1 MSVKGF
7 MPKGRKVKQMNID
20 KTQYKQDAKG
30 NLVPLANIKEID
42 LLRDELVQ
50 EIAAKARAV
59 QDNLMAFKREAMDD
73 IAAFVQLSA
82 DRYDVSVGG
91 KKGNIS
97 LHSFDGAYRVNLAMQ
112 DTLVFDE
119 GLIAAK
125 ALIDECINEWT
136 EGSRTELKTLINAA
150 FQVDKE
156 GNISTARVLGL
167 RRLQITDEKWQR
179 AMDALSDS
187 LQVHISK
194 PFVRVYRRGED
205 GEYQLMNLDVAKV

>member
-1 MSVKGF
+1 
-7 MPKGRKVKQMNID
+7 MNID
-20 KTQYKQDAKG
+20 KTQYREDAKG
-30 NLVPLANIKEID
+30 NLVPLANIRELD
-42 LLRDELVQ
+42 LLRDELVV
-50 EIAAKARAV
+50 EIAAKAAQV
-59 QDNLMAFKREAMDD
+59 QEHIAGFKQQAMDD

-82 DRYDVSVGG
+82 DRYDVKVGG

-97 LHSFDGAYRVNLAMQ
+97 LHSFDGRYCVKLAMQ

-119 GLIAAK
+119 GLVAAK

-167 RRLQITDEKWQR
+167 RRLKIKDEKWQR
-179 AMDALSDS
+179 AMEALSDS
-187 LQVHISK
+187 LQVHTSK
-194 PFVRVYRRGED
+194 QFVRVYKRD
-205 GEYQLMNLDVAKV
+205 DAGEYQLVSLDIAKV

>member
-1 MSVKGF
+1 
-7 MPKGRKVKQMNID
+7 MNID
-20 KTQYKQDAKG
+20 KTQYREDAKG
-30 NLVPLANIKEID
+30 NLVPLANIREID
-42 LLRDELVQ
+42 LLRDELVT
-50 EIAAKARAV
+50 EIASKACAV
-59 QDNLMAFKREAMDD
+59 QDNRIEFKRRAMDD

-82 DRYDVSVGG
+82 DRYDVKVGG

-97 LHSFDGAYRVNLAMQ
+97 LHSFDGRYCVKLAMQ

-119 GLIAAK
+119 GLVAAK

-167 RRLQITDEKWQR
+167 RRLQIGDEKWQR

-194 PFVRVYRRGED
+194 PFVRVYRRD
-205 GEYQLMNLDVAKV
+205 DADEYQLINLDIAKV

>member
-1 MSVKGF
+1 
-7 MPKGRKVKQMNID
+7 MNID
-20 KTQYKQDAKG
+20 KSQYREDAKG
-30 NLVPLANIKEID
+30 NLVPVANIREID
-42 LLRDELVQ
+42 LLRDELVM
-50 EIAAKARAV
+50 ELAGKAAEV
-59 QDNLMAFKREAMDD
+59 QQHISDFKREAMDD

-82 DRYDVSVGG
+82 DRYDVKVGG

-97 LHSFDGAYRVNLAMQ
+97 LHSFDGAYRVQLAMQ

-150 FQVDKE
+150 FQVDSQ
-156 GNISTARVLGL
+156 GNISTTRVLGL
-167 RRLQITDEKWQR
+167 RRLQISDDKWKR

-187 LQVHISK
+187 LKVHISK
-194 PFVRVYRRGED
+194 PFVRVYRRD
-205 GEYQLMNLDVAKV
+205 DAGEYQLVNLDIAKV

>member
-1 MSVKGF
+1 MSNLDMK
-7 MPKGRKVKQMNID
+7 
-20 KTQYKQDAKG
+20 QYKQDAKG

-42 LLRDELVQ
+42 LLRDELVM
-50 EIAAKARAV
+50 ELAGKARSV
-59 QDNLMAFKREAMDD
+59 QEKIVDFKRGAVED

-82 DRYDVSVGG
+82 DRYDVSLGG
-91 KKGNIS
+91 KKGNVT
-97 LHSFDGAYRVNLAMQ
+97 LHSFDGQYRVNLAMQ

-119 GLIAAK
+119 GLLAAK

-167 RRLQITDEKWQR
+167 RRLAIKDDKWQR

-187 LQVHISK
+187 LQVHTSK
-194 PFVRVYRRGED
+194 QFVRIYERGQD
-205 GEYQLMNLDVAKV
+205 GEYQLMNLDIAKV

>member
-1 MSVKGF
+1 
-7 MPKGRKVKQMNID
+7 MNID

-119 GLIAAK
+119 GLLAAK

-136 EGSRTELKTLINAA
+136 EGSRTELKT
-150 FQVDKE
+150 E

-205 GEYQLMNLDVAKV
+205 GKYQLMNLDVAKV

>member
-1 MSVKGF
+1 MNSVDMKE
-7 MPKGRKVKQMNID
+7 
-20 KTQYKQDAKG
+20 YKQDAKG
-30 NLVPLANIKEID
+30 NLVPLANIREID
-42 LLRDELVQ
+42 LLRDELVL

-59 QDNLMAFKREAMDD
+59 QDDLITFKREAMDD

-119 GLIAAK
+119 GLLAAK

-167 RRLQITDEKWQR
+167 RRLQITDEKWKR